1 MSHAAI
7 LEESMRA
14 RDLLMEQ
21 NIALDAARRE
31 AEMAICA
38 RNDFLTVMNHEM
50 QTPMRAIISLSSLLL
65 ETKLTAEQRLMI
77 ETILKSSDL
86 LETLTNDVLDISKLG
101 DGSLELEIAPFNL
114 HATFTD
120 VSALSAVLLF
130 AIHYDVMYKGSRLN
144 SLINVIGG

>member
-1 MSHAAI
+1 
-7 LEESMRA
+7 MRA

-21 NIALDAARRE
+21 NIALNAARRE

-38 RNDFLTVMNHEM
+38 RNDFLAVMNHEM
-50 QTPMRAIISLSSLLL
+50 RTPMRAIISLSSLLL

-77 ETILKSSDL
+77 ETILKSSNL
-86 LETLTNDVLDISKLG
+86 LETLSNDVLDISKLG

-120 VSALSAVLLF
+120 VSALSSVLCLT
-130 AIHYDVMYKGSRLN
+130 IHYYVMHKRNQLN
-144 SLINVIGG
+144 SLINVVGG